1 MTADGPQ
8 QAGSADEALSVV
20 PVLPVAPVLVRDYR
34 RLVRLFPFAYRR
46 EHEAEMLGHLLDG
59 ARPGQSRPSSAER
72 RDLVLAA
79 VREWVVVPLGP
90 TPGRR
95 RSAATFLV
103 LVLPLLLMVPA
114 AKTFVAAAVTFEY
127 RGPWLAVSS
136 HPFAPGWVLWGAGLV
151 LVLCGLV
158 RTGRTLVVAGTVVST
173 VALGVMIWQDALQ
186 AAYVEAVWVV
196 GMAAFAL
203 ALVERTRTG
212 ERPYGWRWGIAP
224 AGIAAL
230 LAALTWGEFTGAGPS
245 WRYVSPFWHL
255 TTGTIVV
262 PVVVGLVV
270 LVVIPATRDA
280 VPLLG
285 GIFAAFMIGRVGIF
299 GSRTYPFYGYER
311 VDVVVL
317 LLVAAATFLAL
328 RWTVDRPHPGLT
340 LRVSTSPAEK

>member
-1 MTADGPQ
+1 MSAAGPQ
-8 QAGSADEALSVV
+8 QAGSADEALPVV
-20 PVLPVAPVLVRDYR
+20 PVLVRDYR
-34 RLVRLFPFAYRR
+34 RLVRLFPYSYRR

-59 ARPGQSRPSSAER
+59 ARPEQSRPSWAER

-79 VREWVVVPLGP
+79 VREWLVVPLGP

-95 RSAATFLV
+95 RSAATLLV

-114 AKTFVAAAVTFEY
+114 AKTLVAAAVTFGD

-136 HPFAPGWVLWGAGLV
+136 HPFAPGWALWGAGLV
-151 LVLCGLV
+151 LVLCGRV
-158 RTGRTLVVAGTVVST
+158 RAGRVLVVAGTVVST
-173 VALGVMIWQDALQ
+173 VALGVLVGQDVLL
-186 AAYVEAVWVV
+186 AAYVEAVWVLGLAV
-196 GMAAFAL
+196 FAL

-212 ERPYGWRWGIAP
+212 ERPFGWRWGIAP
-224 AGIAAL
+224 AGVAVL

-245 WRYVSPFWHL
+245 WRYASPFWHL

-270 LVVIPATRDA
+270 LVVFPATRDA

-299 GSRTYPFYGYER
+299 GSRAYPFYGYER
-311 VDVVVL
+311 VDVAVL

-328 RWTVDRPHPGLT
+328 RWTVDRVAEQVQAA
-340 LRVSTSPAEK
+340 RARSTGPTTV

>member
-1 MTADGPQ
+1 MSAAGPQ
-8 QAGSADEALSVV
+8 QVGSADEALPVV
-20 PVLPVAPVLVRDYR
+20 PVVPVLVRDYR
-34 RLVRLFPFAYRR
+34 RLVRLFPYSYRR

-59 ARPGQSRPSSAER
+59 ALPGQSRPSGAER

-79 VREWVVVPLGP
+79 VREWAVVPLGP

-95 RSAATFLV
+95 RSAATVLV

-114 AKTFVAAAVTFEY
+114 AKTLVSTAVAFEY
-127 RGPWLAVSS
+127 QGPWLAVSS
-136 HPFAPGWVLWGAGLV
+136 NPFAPGWVLWGTGLV

-158 RTGRTLVVAGTVVST
+158 RAGRALVVAGAAVST
-173 VALGVMIWQDALQ
+173 VALAVMIGQDVLL
-186 AAYVEAVWVV
+186 AAYVEAAWVL
-196 GMAAFAL
+196 GLAAFAL

-224 AGIAAL
+224 TGVALL
-230 LAALTWGEFTGAGPS
+230 LAALTWGEYAGAGPS
-245 WRYVSPFWHL
+245 WRYISPIWQL

-280 VPLLG
+280 APLLG

-317 LLVAAATFLAL
+317 LLVSAATFLVL
-328 RWTVDRPHPGLT
+328 RWAVDRFGEPVEASGA
-340 LRVSTSPAEK
+340 RSTGPTPA